1 MLQLFNNNRGIKLS
15 LNNLT
20 NEPLKRSLEQEIGL
34 HGYEVTVFHEQTIKI
49 GASEALVRSTM
60 ALMERACYKVDHIV
74 SRLEETTGN
83 KNGFLVTFMLDWNRI
98 ERINNQKV
106 QE

>member
-1 MLQLFNNNRGIKLS
+1 MT

-20 NEPLKRSLEQEIGL
+20 NEPLKRKLEQEIAN
-34 HGYEVTVFHEQTIKI
+34 HGYEITVFKEQTIKI
-49 GASEALVRSTM
+49 GASEALVHSTID
-60 ALMERACYKVDHIV
+60 LMTNATYYIHHIV

-98 ERINNQKV
+98 GRINNQEV